1 MLRYDRWACFPAG
14 CDRKTRST
22 SISKSQMSE
31 LDKDR
36 IREKIQDLRT
46 EHRDL
51 DEAILRLTTGG
62 GVPDMLAL
70 QRMKKR
76 KLVIK
81 DMLIKL
87 ESMLL
92 DDIIA

>member
-1 MLRYDRWACFPAG
+1 
-14 CDRKTRST
+14 
-22 SISKSQMSE
+22 MSA
-31 LDKDR
+31 LDKER
-36 IREKIQDLRT
+36 IREKLEELRT

-51 DEAILRLTTGG
+51 DEAILRLTSAS
-62 GVPDMLAL
+62 VHDMLAL

-81 DMLIKL
+81 DMVTKL
-87 ESMLL
+87 ESMLI

>member
-1 MLRYDRWACFPAG
+1 
-14 CDRKTRST
+14 
-22 SISKSQMSE
+22 MSE
-31 LDKDR
+31 LDKER

-62 GVPDMLAL
+62 NVPDMLAL

>member
-1 MLRYDRWACFPAG
+1 
-14 CDRKTRST
+14 
-22 SISKSQMSE
+22 MSE
-31 LDKDR
+31 LDKER
-36 IREKIQDLRT
+36 IREKLEELRT

-51 DEAILRLTTGG
+51 DEAILRLTSAA
-62 GVPDMLAL
+62 VHDMLSL

-81 DMLIKL
+81 DMMSKM
-87 ESMLL
+87 ESMLI

>member
-1 MLRYDRWACFPAG
+1 
-14 CDRKTRST
+14 
-22 SISKSQMSE
+22 MSE
-31 LDKDR
+31 LDKER
-36 IREKIQDLRT
+36 IREKLEELRT

-51 DEAILRLTTGG
+51 DEAILRITTAA
-62 GVPDMLAL
+62 VHDMLSL

-81 DMLIKL
+81 DMMTKL
-87 ESMLL
+87 ESMLI